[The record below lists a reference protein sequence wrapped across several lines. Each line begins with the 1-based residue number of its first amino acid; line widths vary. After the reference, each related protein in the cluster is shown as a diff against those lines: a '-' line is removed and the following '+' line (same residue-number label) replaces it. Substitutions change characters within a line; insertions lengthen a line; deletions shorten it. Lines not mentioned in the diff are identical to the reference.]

1 MLYDTSEVDKIINS
15 PKLTEFMTPRVN
27 LMETMDLVI
36 MMYQCRF
43 VNHDKCAALMGDIDN
58 VGVDAYVYGKSLYLP
73 LSFDVNLITALKN

>member
-1 MLYDTSEVDKIINS
+1 MKLLCMILINS

-27 LMETMDLVI
+27 LVEIMDLVI

-43 VNHDKCAALMGDIDN
+43 FSHDKCASLIGDIDN
-58 VGVDAYVYGKSLYLP
+58 VGGDACVYAKSLYLP

>member
-1 MLYDTSEVDKIINS
+1 MYDTTVVDTIINS

-36 MMYQCRF
+36 TMYQCMF
-43 VNHDKCAALMGDIDN
+43 VNHKCAALMGDIDN
-58 VGVDAYVYGKSLYLP
+58 VGGDACIYGKSLYLP